1 MIGGKSSTRLMGRA
15 AHFLELGRNL
25 LMEPD
30 LFNAFIG
37 AMLHE
42 VSRKLMV
49 EMALERCLLRYCI
62 SGMQIRLIIWQRTK
76 F

>member
-1 MIGGKSSTRLMGRA
+1 MIGGKISTRLMRRA
-15 AHFLELGRNL
+15 AHFLEPGRNL

-37 AMLHE
+37 AMCHN
-42 VSRKLMV
+42 VSKELMLGV
-49 EMALERCLLRYCI
+49 ALERRLLRYCI

>member
-1 MIGGKSSTRLMGRA
+1 MIGGESSTRLMRRA
-15 AHFLELGRNL
+15 VHLLEPGRNL

-37 AMLHE
+37 AMCHN

-49 EMALERCLLRYCI
+49 GMALERCLLRYCI